1 MRNIFSVHHTERS
14 VKTQSASG
22 HRLLWGDR
30 TNPLCSAKVAGKQ
43 IIHSYLM
50 ALDVVAMEV
59 AATEVVV
66 MKHVQLEFALL
77 TGDLRLWGSSGLLPL
92 PPKWEMDQSPSAT
105 PSGFHGS
112 TERDRHG
119 AWCQCCP
126 EWELSG
132 PALTLRYTT
141 WC

>member
-1 MRNIFSVHHTERS
+1 
-14 VKTQSASG
+14 
-22 HRLLWGDR
+22 
-30 TNPLCSAKVAGKQ
+30 
-43 IIHSYLM
+43 M
-50 ALDVVAMEV
+50 AWDVVAIEV
-59 AATEVVV
+59 AVTEVVV

-77 TGDLRLWGSSGLLPL
+77 TDDLWLWGSSGLSPL
-92 PPKWEMDQSPSAT
+92 PPKWEMDQSPSVP
-105 PSGFHGS
+105 PSGFHER

-132 PALTLRYTT
+132 LALILRYTT